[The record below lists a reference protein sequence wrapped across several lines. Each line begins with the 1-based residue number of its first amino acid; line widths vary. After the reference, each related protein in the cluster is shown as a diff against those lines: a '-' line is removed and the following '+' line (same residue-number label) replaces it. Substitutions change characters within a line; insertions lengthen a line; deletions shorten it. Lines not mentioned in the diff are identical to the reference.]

1 MTSDA
6 DTKVTPVNETARA
19 DLPVIGGRIS
29 PEDRLIIDRA
39 ALELGM
45 KRGPFIVEAALERA
59 KEVLRSRRAEDRRT
73 A

>member
-1 MTSDA
+1 MTSDEH
-6 DTKVTPVNETARA
+6 TKIPPVNEIARA
-19 DLPVIGGRIS
+19 DLPVIGGRIT

-59 KEVLRSRRAEDRRT
+59 KEVLRTRRAEDLRS